1 MYLPFDQA
9 CNEQNSETPVSAATI
24 AASQALTAA
33 ADAALADAN
42 AAWASVIS
50 RNWQSFIDLGPQVAF
65 QLRGPSAVDPS
76 TISGSGVALV
86 SAGNANGSNPAA
98 GGAGGA
104 SVAAFPAGRGR
115 RGRKDDFLARFGDSP
130 WATYG
135 GPLPVPG
142 SVRSLL
148 YGGQGRPI
156 PVGPGVYAAGTPDP
170 RFGQSCDGF
179 TAPVG
184 VSMLPV
190 GEPSTYAAGGGSAND
205 AASGVGL
212 GLLALVAL
220 AGLGYWATVKENKK
234 GARS

>member
-1 MYLPFDQA
+1 MYFPSDQA
-9 CNEQNSETPVSAATI
+9 CNEQNSETPISAATL
-24 AASQALTAA
+24 AASQALTTA

-50 RNWQSFIDLGPQVAF
+50 RNWQSFVDLGPQVAF
-65 QLRGPSAVDPS
+65 QLRGPSPVDP
-76 TISGSGVALV
+76 TPGGPVALV
-86 SAGNANGSNPAA
+86 SAGNPDGSNPAA

-104 SVAAFPAGRGR
+104 SVSAFPAGGR
-115 RGRKDDFLARFGDSP
+115 RRRNKNADFLAVFGQSP
-130 WATYG
+130 WASYN
-135 GPLPVPG
+135 GPLTPPG

-156 PVGPGVYAAGTPDP
+156 PIGPGVYAAGTPDP

-179 TAPVG
+179 VSPAG

-190 GEPSTYAAGGGSAND
+190 GEPSNYAAGGGGSGD
-205 AASGVGL
+205 GASGVGL

-234 GARS
+234 GARA